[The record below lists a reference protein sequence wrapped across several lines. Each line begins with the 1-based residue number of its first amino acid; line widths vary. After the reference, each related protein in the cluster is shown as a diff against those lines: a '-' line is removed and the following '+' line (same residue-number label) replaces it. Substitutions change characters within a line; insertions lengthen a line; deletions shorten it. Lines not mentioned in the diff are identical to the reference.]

1 MNGKQVATTTDDPSK
16 KPLFTE
22 QHENE
27 LINVIRDFLFLYMP
41 CLYINSIHL
50 CLLVTLQIIEAAKAD
65 GMPKLVSEAKSNW

>member
-27 LINVIRDFLFLYMP
+27 LINVIRDPPLFICHACVL
-41 CLYINSIHL
+41 I
-50 CLLVTLQIIEAAKAD
+50 
-65 GMPKLVSEAKSNW
+65 